1 MLIGRGPQR
10 AAIDQVLADARDGH
24 SAALAFSG
32 PPGIGKT
39 ALLDYA
45 AEQAA
50 GMRLLRARGIES
62 EARIPFAS
70 LLELLRPILRL
81 LSTLAEPQNMA
92 LEQAFAL
99 RSGPNRDRFAIG
111 AATLGL
117 LAAAAEEQPLLLLL
131 DDVQWLDVPSSEALR
146 FALRR
151 LQADPLAAIVAVR
164 EQHAS
169 LLDES
174 GIATVA
180 LEGLSRSEA
189 RLLRPDVPAAAWLTD
204 VTGGNPLALL
214 ELMPDA
220 GHLPLAPEGAPVL
233 LSERISAA
241 YLRRATGLDLDTRT
255 CLLLAATSGDGELQL
270 LSRAARLLGLEI
282 DALAA
287 AQDAGLIRIA
297 GDRIDFQHPLVRS
310 AVYSDATLG
319 ARRVAH
325 RALASVLPDHDL
337 DRRAWHLAAA
347 AVGTDETASQA
358 LERAAHDSLE
368 RAGYATATS
377 ARSAS
382 TPRALRATGTCDAPR
397 CWFKPQ
403 RPHGVPGEPNR
414 HHGCSRR
421 AG

>member
-10 AAIDQVLADARDGH
+10 AAIDQVLADATEGH

-81 LSTLAEPQNMA
+81 LSTLAAPQITA

-99 RSGPNRDRFAIG
+99 RPGPNRDRFAIG

-131 DDVQWLDVPSSEALR
+131 DDVQWFDVPSSEALR

-151 LQADPLAAIVAVR
+151 LHADPLAAIVAVR

-169 LLDES
+169 LLDDS
-174 GIATVA
+174 GIATLA
-180 LEGLSRSEA
+180 LDGLSESEA

-204 VTGGNPLALL
+204 VTG
-214 ELMPDA
+214 
-220 GHLPLAPEGAPVL
+220 
-233 LSERISAA
+233 
-241 YLRRATGLDLDTRT
+241 
-255 CLLLAATSGDGELQL
+255 
-270 LSRAARLLGLEI
+270 
-282 DALAA
+282 
-287 AQDAGLIRIA
+287 
-297 GDRIDFQHPLVRS
+297 
-310 AVYSDATLG
+310 ATL
-319 ARRVAH
+319 
-325 RALASVLPDHDL
+325 
-337 DRRAWHLAAA
+337 W
-347 AVGTDETASQA
+347 
-358 LERAAHDSLE
+358 
-368 RAGYATATS
+368 
-377 ARSAS
+377 
-382 TPRALRATGTCDAPR
+382 R
-397 CWFKPQ
+397 CS
-403 RPHGVPGEPNR
+403 N
-414 HHGCSRR
+414 
-421 AG
+421 